1 MAGDTPQKAWSVR
14 WPMLLGMAT
23 LLLLVGGFGAWAM
36 FSNIAGAIVA
46 PGQIEVDQNRQA
58 VQHPEGG
65 VVAALMV
72 DEGQLVAEG
81 DIMLRLDGSVIQSNL
96 AVVNA
101 QYAEWRARR
110 ARLVAERDGLE
121 EVVFPA
127 DVVEAAEGNDDLRE
141 VLEGQRNLFEARRE
155 TLAQEIDQ
163 LGRRAD
169 QIRAQ
174 IGGIAAQRVA
184 LEEQQGLVTE
194 ELVNV
199 QNLVDRGLTE
209 ATRALSLRRE
219 NARLLGTLGELEASA
234 AESEGRITEIEL
246 AILQLQTTRREEAIA
261 ELREVRVQEAELAE
275 RQRALSRQLSE
286 MEVRAPVGGIVY
298 GLRVFGTRS
307 VVQAAEPVLFLV
319 PQDRPLVISARIS
332 PTNVD
337 EVYVGQTVV
346 LRFPVFDARTTP
358 ELAGRV
364 SQVSADA
371 FTDETTGVSY
381 FEVEIV
387 LSDGEIDRL
396 EGETLLPGMPVEAY
410 IRTQDRTP
418 MAYLLRPLTDY
429 FNRAFRES

>member
-23 LLLLVGGFGAWAM
+23 LLLLVGGLGAWSM

-96 AVVNA
+96 AVVNG

>member
-184 LEEQQGLVTE
+184 LEEQQDLVTE

>member
-209 ATRALSLRRE
+209 ATRALTLRRE

-234 AESEGRITEIEL
+234 AESEGRITEIGL